1 MADDEKD
8 EDGGD
13 EPWGEGPEVPPLIDT
28 ENPLAGDEDGDA
40 DDDESRDWV
49 PPVP

>member
-8 EDGGD
+8 RDDD
-13 EPWGEGPEVPPLIDT
+13 EPWGEGADAPPLIDV
-28 ENPLAGDEDGDA
+28 ENPLADDGG

-49 PPVP
+49 PPIP